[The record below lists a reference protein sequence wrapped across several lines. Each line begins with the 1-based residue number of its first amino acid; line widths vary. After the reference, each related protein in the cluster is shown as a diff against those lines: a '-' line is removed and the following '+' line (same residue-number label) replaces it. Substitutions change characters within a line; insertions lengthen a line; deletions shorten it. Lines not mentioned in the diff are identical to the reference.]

1 VDLLVIVIV
10 SLVSVPLAI
19 FGGGPVSLALGLIFA
34 LFFPG
39 YTLLAALFP
48 KRGDLDGVQRLAL
61 SFGLSIAVVILM
73 GLILNFTP
81 WGISLY
87 PVLVS
92 LLAFI
97 IVTAGVAWYRRRRLP
112 QKERFEFRFR
122 PWLSQLLT
130 AKNRG
135 DKVLLVLL
143 VVAIIG
149 AIGTLIY
156 VAHMPETGQRFT
168 EFYILGPEGK
178 AENYPGTL
186 ALGEEAKVTIGIV
199 NHEKEMTDYTIRITI
214 DGEKVREV
222 GPITLADEEKW
233 EQVVSFT
240 PTKVGENQLVE
251 FRLYKGSNPNVYH
264 APRFWISVRAAPTQT
279 GVLQ

>member
-1 VDLLVIVIV
+1 MDLLVIVIV

-19 FGGGPVSLALGLIFA
+19 FGGGPVRLALGLIFA

-39 YTLLAALFP
+39 YNLLAALFP

-73 GLILNFTP
+73 GLILNYTP
-81 WGISLY
+81 WGIRLY

-92 LLAFI
+92 LLVLI
-97 IVTAGVAWYRRRRLP
+97 IVTAGAAWYRRRRLP
-112 QKERFEFRFR
+112 PQQRFEFRFR
-122 PWLSQLLT
+122 PWLSQFLT
-130 AKNRG
+130 TKNRG

-143 VVAIIG
+143 AVAIIG
-149 AIGTLIY
+149 AIGMLIY
-156 VAHMPETGQRFT
+156 VVHIPETGEKFT

-199 NHEKEMTDYTIRITI
+199 NHENEVTDYAIRII
-214 DGEKVREV
+214 IAGEKVREV

-233 EQVVSFT
+233 EQVVSFA

-251 FRLYKGSNPNVYH
+251 FRLYKGSNPNVYQ
-264 APRFWISVRAAPTQT
+264 APRFWIDVVEGP
-279 GVLQ
+279 